1 MIGVTRAQ
9 LEALAAR
16 APSRAASVS
25 STAIHPAR
33 RRDASGRK
41 DLPSDIRAY
50 LATIPG
56 AVSGQRGHDRCFY
69 AANRLVRGY
78 ALDPDAA
85 YPYLAEWNQKCEPQ
99 WSEYDLRRKLT
110 EAARQPGPRGWLLDA
125 EPLPPGA
132 RLASND
138 AGGSRAAAVFRN
150 YTWSE
155 VQDGETVRRVRC
167 GRIGADLFTELTS
180 YTGGWPRKVGG
191 ILFATGQDRQVKW
204 LKSTAEL
211 FAWIEW
217 QYGLDGGRGVDW
229 AGGADCVPAAHF
241 FALCGQ
247 LAEEFDQ
254 LELYPHEPQLPR
266 TYYHH
271 PDPTGGDG
279 KALADLLRRFCPA
292 SPTDHDLIFAFLL
305 TLFWGGPP
313 GQRPV
318 FVFQASTEA
327 VQAGRGAGKSTI
339 PGFAATLVGGHLAIG
354 MDEDE
359 GEVHRRILGPTG
371 RVKRLALIDNVKT
384 LRFSSRA
391 VEALLTCR
399 EISGRQMFVGEGS
412 RPNSLTWCM
421 TFNEP
426 SMGKDMA
433 QRAVVIEVDT
443 PVYDPTWV
451 REIEAYIEGNR
462 WAIVGDLLASLR
474 GRRALPEDFGFTRWG
489 AWEGEVLSCVADPTA
504 GQRVIL
510 ARRKGVDDD
519 EEMYTEAHE
528 LIRVAIKDRFG
539 LGCKP
544 DEMCV
549 LIPSGIIT
557 DAVVKKLHSK
567 HGNDSRQAVKWFVTL
582 KVPCTSKH
590 HTNKPYRGIVWR
602 GAKCPIEAP
611 MRLWDEISE

>member
-1 MIGVTRAQ
+1 
-9 LEALAAR
+9 
-16 APSRAASVS
+16 
-25 STAIHPAR
+25 
-33 RRDASGRK
+33 
-41 DLPSDIRAY
+41 
-50 LATIPG
+50 
-56 AVSGQRGHDRCFY
+56 
-69 AANRLVRGY
+69 
-78 ALDPDAA
+78 
-85 YPYLAEWNQKCEPQ
+85 
-99 WSEYDLRRKLT
+99 
-110 EAARQPGPRGWLLDA
+110 
-125 EPLPPGA
+125 
-132 RLASND
+132 
-138 AGGSRAAAVFRN
+138 
-150 YTWSE
+150 
-155 VQDGETVRRVRC
+155 VRC

-241 FALCGQ
+241 YALCGQ

-292 SPTDHDLIFAFLL
+292 SPTDHDLILAFLL

-489 AWEGEVLSCVADPTA
+489 AWEGEVLSCIADPTA
-504 GQRVIL
+504 ASGSSSPPQR
-510 ARRKGVDDD
+510 R
-519 EEMYTEAHE
+519 
-528 LIRVAIKDRFG
+528 
-539 LGCKP
+539 
-544 DEMCV
+544 
-549 LIPSGIIT
+549 
-557 DAVVKKLHSK
+557 
-567 HGNDSRQAVKWFVTL
+567 
-582 KVPCTSKH
+582 
-590 HTNKPYRGIVWR
+590 
-602 GAKCPIEAP
+602 
-611 MRLWDEISE
+611 